1 MGLAALVLVAG
12 TALAVALPYVLK
24 DEAAKLVRPKQPS
37 LFYRGAG
44 DALVSPLHLF
54 AIAHNGGDSVEA
66 AHAARAYGASVV
78 EIDVVDAGGKLFV
91 SHDRPLPSLGLLP
104 LDSPPLENVWVIAAR
119 AQAVEL
125 DLKQSSTL
133 LLQLLVEFLR
143 AHRDVEVI
151 VTSPRVSFL
160 RTLRGETPWVRRF
173 LSVRNRLELTR
184 VRLDPLLEDLQG
196 VSVREDLLDGAT
208 VRWLHERHLVVTAW
222 VVNDRGRL
230 DELVSDGVDGVATD
244 NLAILELLQA
254 QGAEEAPSA
263 LVGAG

>member
-1 MGLAALVLVAG
+1 MVLASFVLAAGA
-12 TALAVALPYVLK
+12 TLAVALPYVLE

-44 DALVSPLHLF
+44 DALVTPLRLF

-66 AHAARAYGASVV
+66 AQTATAYGARVV
-78 EIDVVDAGGKLFV
+78 EIDVAAAGGKLFV

-104 LDSPPLENVWVIAAR
+104 FDAPPLEDVWVIAAR

-143 AHRDVEVI
+143 AHRGVEVI
-151 VTSPRVSFL
+151 VTSPRVSVL
-160 RTLRGETPWVRRF
+160 HTLHGETPWVRRF
-173 LSVRNRLELTR
+173 LSVRNRLELAR
-184 VRLDPLLEDLQG
+184 VRLDPLLGDLQG
-196 VSVREDLLDGAT
+196 VSVREDLLDETT
-208 VRWLHERHLVVTAW
+208 VRWLHERQLVVTAW
-222 VVNDRGRL
+222 IVNDRARL
-230 DELVSDGVDGVATD
+230 DELVLDGVDGVATD
-244 NLAILELLQA
+244 NLAILELLRA
-254 QGAEEAPSA
+254 HGAEEAPSA